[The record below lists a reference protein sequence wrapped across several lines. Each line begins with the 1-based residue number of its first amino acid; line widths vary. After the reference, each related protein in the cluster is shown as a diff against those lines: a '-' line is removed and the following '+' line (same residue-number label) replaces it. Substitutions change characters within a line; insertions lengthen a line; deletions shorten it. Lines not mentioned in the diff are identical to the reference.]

1 METFYISHAYL
12 MEHFHAPVRRSLM
25 DTIDWSY
32 RLIGIK
38 GPRGVGR
45 TSFLL
50 QYAKENFDVQLRQCL
65 YINLNS
71 FYFQA
76 HGIVDFAGRFVE
88 EGGQVLLI
96 DQAFKLPDWREQLV
110 ECYHKYPYLRIVY
123 TTTSVNPGEDED
135 NSELSSLSRTYVLHG
150 FSFREYINLVAGT
163 NFRPYSYEQIITN
176 HQQIATEI
184 SSVIKPL
191 SYFKD
196 YIHHGF
202 YPFFLEK
209 KNYSEMLIK
218 NMNTMLEVDILFLKE
233 IELSY
238 LPKLKKLLHILAQE
252 APCSPNVSLLAKS
265 IETSRATVVNYLSY
279 LKEAR
284 LINMLYSVDEQFPKK
299 PAVVYMHNTN
309 ILYPTCLN
317 EVEPRQ
323 LRETF
328 FYNMLHKDN
337 RLNKSN
343 ERNVQFLI
351 NQRDRFR
358 VCDWVVR
365 TKNNPEYYYAIDNL
379 EIGHDNVIPL
389 WLFGFL
395 Y

>member
-1 METFYISHAYL
+1 M
-12 MEHFHAPVRRSLM
+12 
-25 DTIDWSY
+25 
-32 RLIGIK
+32 
-38 GPRGVGR
+38 
-45 TSFLL
+45 
-50 QYAKENFDVQLRQCL
+50 
-65 YINLNS
+65 
-71 FYFQA
+71 
-76 HGIVDFAGRFVE
+76 
-88 EGGQVLLI
+88 
-96 DQAFKLPDWREQLV
+96 
-110 ECYHKYPYLRIVY
+110 
-123 TTTSVNPGEDED
+123 
-135 NSELSSLSRTYVLHG
+135 
-150 FSFREYINLVAGT
+150 AGT
-163 NFRPYSYEQIITN
+163 NFHSYSYQDLIAN
-176 HQQIATEI
+176 HQEIATEI
-184 SSVIKPL
+184 CSMIKPL
-191 SYFKD
+191 NYFKD
-196 YIHHGF
+196 YIHHGY

-284 LINMLYSVDEQFPKK
+284 LINMLYTCEEQFPKK

-309 ILYPTCLN
+309 ILFPTCLN
-317 EVEPRQ
+317 DVEPRQ

-337 RLNKSN
+337 KLNKSN
-343 ERNVQFLI
+343 ERNVQFLV
-351 NQRDRFR
+351 NGRDRFR

-365 TKNNPEYYYAIDNL
+365 TKNNPEYFYAIDNF

>member
-1 METFYISHAYL
+1 METFYRTHKYL
-12 MEHFHAPVRRSLM
+12 VEHVYSPVRREL
-25 DTIDWSY
+25 IDEINWSS

-38 GPRGVGR
+38 GSRGVGK
-45 TSFLL
+45 TTFLL
-50 QYAKENFDVQLRQCL
+50 QYALEKYGPDDRRCL
-65 YINLNS
+65 YINMNH
-71 FYFQA
+71 FYFYTHTLREFVSQFQQQ
-76 HGIVDFAGRFVE
+76 GGRT
-88 EGGQVLLI
+88 LLI
-96 DQAFKLPDWREQLV
+96 DEIFKYPDWSEELRFIYDQYPKVQIIFAGSTVMRLKEANPMLSGIV
-110 ECYHKYPYLRIVY
+110 ESYNLR
-123 TTTSVNPGEDED
+123 
-135 NSELSSLSRTYVLHG
+135 G
-150 FSFREYINLVAGT
+150 FSFREYINLMAGT
-163 NFRPYSYEQIITN
+163 NFHSYSYQDLIAN
-176 HQQIATEI
+176 HQEIASEI
-184 SSVIKPL
+184 CSMIKPL
-191 SYFKD
+191 NYFKD
-196 YIHHGF
+196 YIHHGY

-284 LINMLYSVDEQFPKK
+284 LINMLYTCEEQFPKK

-309 ILYPTCLN
+309 ILFPTCLN
-317 EVEPRQ
+317 DVEPRQ

-337 RLNKSN
+337 KLNKSN
-343 ERNVQFLI
+343 ERNVQFLV
-351 NQRDRFR
+351 NGRDRFR

-365 TKNNPEYYYAIDNL
+365 TKNNPEYFYAIDNF

>member
-1 METFYISHAYL
+1 MQIIFAGSTV
-12 MEHFHAPVRRSLM
+12 M
-25 DTIDWSY
+25 
-32 RLIGIK
+32 RL
-38 GPRGVGR
+38 
-45 TSFLL
+45 
-50 QYAKENFDVQLRQCL
+50 KEANPML
-65 YINLNS
+65 S
-71 FYFQA
+71 
-76 HGIVDFAGRFVE
+76 GIVE
-88 EGGQVLLI
+88 S
-96 DQAFKLPDWREQLV
+96 
-110 ECYHKYPYLRIVY
+110 YNLR
-123 TTTSVNPGEDED
+123 
-135 NSELSSLSRTYVLHG
+135 G
-150 FSFREYINLVAGT
+150 FSFREYINLMAGT
-163 NFRPYSYEQIITN
+163 NFHSYSYQDLIAN
-176 HQQIATEI
+176 HQEIATEI
-184 SSVIKPL
+184 CSMIKPL
-191 SYFKD
+191 NYFKD
-196 YIHHGF
+196 YIHHGY

-284 LINMLYSVDEQFPKK
+284 LINMLYTCEEQFPKK

-309 ILYPTCLN
+309 ILFPTCLN
-317 EVEPRQ
+317 DVEPRQ

-337 RLNKSN
+337 KLNKSN
-343 ERNVQFLI
+343 ERNVQFLV
-351 NQRDRFR
+351 NGRDRFR

-365 TKNNPEYYYAIDNL
+365 TKNNPEYFYAIDNF

>member
-1 METFYISHAYL
+1 MEEINWTS
-12 MEHFHAPVRRSLM
+12 
-25 DTIDWSY
+25 

-38 GPRGVGR
+38 GSRGVGK
-45 TSFLL
+45 TTFLL
-50 QYAKENFDVQLRQCL
+50 QYALEKYGPDDRRCL
-65 YINLNS
+65 YINMNH
-71 FYFQA
+71 FYFFTHTLREFVSNFQQQGGRTLLIDEIFKYPGWSEELKFIHDQFPRVQIIFA
-76 HGIVDFAGRFVE
+76 GSTVMRLKDANPVLNGIVDS
-88 EGGQVLLI
+88 
-96 DQAFKLPDWREQLV
+96 
-110 ECYHKYPYLRIVY
+110 YNLR
-123 TTTSVNPGEDED
+123 
-135 NSELSSLSRTYVLHG
+135 G
-150 FSFREYINLVAGT
+150 FSFREYINLMTGS
-163 NFRPYSYEQIITN
+163 NFKPYTYEEILAN
-176 HQQIATEI
+176 HQQIAQDI
-184 SSVIKPL
+184 CSQIKPL

-196 YIHHGF
+196 YIHHGY

-218 NMNTMLEVDILFLKE
+218 RMNTMLEVDILFLKE

-284 LINMLYSVDEQFPKK
+284 VINMLYSVDEQFPKK

-328 FYNMLHKDN
+328 FYNMMHKDN

-351 NQRDRFR
+351 NGRDRFR

-365 TKNNPEYYYAIDNL
+365 TKNNPEYYYAIDNY